1 MYVYRV
7 EHKEIG
13 IGPYQCCVAY
23 SPRLYDDDHPSPT
36 QSGIEME
43 PDDFSCFA
51 KPTDLTKWFR
61 SSEMSEF
68 KKYGFDVYRYEV
80 KPDHVK
86 LGDKQAAFKKAK
98 AYKRER
104 VTVH

>member
-13 IGPYQCCVAY
+13 IGPYQYCVAY
-23 SPRLYDDDHPSPT
+23 NPRLYDDDHPSPI
-36 QSGIEME
+36 QSGIEMD
-43 PDDFSCFA
+43 PDDYSCFA
-51 KPTDLTKWFR
+51 KPEDLTKWFR
-61 SSEMSEF
+61 NSDMTSF
-68 KKYGFDVYRYEV
+68 RKAGFDVFRYEV
-80 KPDHVK
+80 KADHVK
-86 LGDKQAAFKKAK
+86 LGDKQAAFKKDK

>member
-1 MYVYRV
+1 MYVYRI

-13 IGPYQCCVAY
+13 IGPYQMGLACT
-23 SPRLYDDDHPSPT
+23 PRLYDDDHPSPSD
-36 QSGIEME
+36 SGIQME

-51 KPTDLTKWFR
+51 KPDDLTKWFR
-61 SSEMSEF
+61 TSEF
-68 KKYGFDVYRYEV
+68 SLFKKFGFDVYRYQV
-80 KPDHVK
+80 KPDYVK